1 MSACVSVHQAN
12 RDTTNVKTLALD
24 IGGAN
29 IKVAHSAG
37 GAWSVPFELWKQP
50 TVLSDRLIG
59 LVEHVPAFDRLAVTL
74 TAELC
79 DCFATKREG
88 VAHVLEA
95 AAAVAGERS
104 IHVWLTEGR
113 FGNEREARARPLL
126 CAAANWHALATFVAR
141 THDRG
146 TSLLIDTGSTTTDII
161 RLCDGRVAA
170 RGLTDTQ
177 RLAAGELVY
186 LGATRTPLMALGP
199 AILFDG
205 REVHVMAEHFATTA
219 DIFLLTGALAEQPGC
234 TDTADGR
241 PLTAQHAA
249 ARVVR
254 MIGADLEMLGQRDAV
269 RLAEAFVCNVRS
281 HLVDA
286 IHQVLGAEVP
296 ERVVVCGRGVALAA
310 EAAETVLAG
319 VPVIDLAHM
328 IGAEA
333 SASACAYA
341 LVKLLNH
348 VE

>member
-1 MSACVSVHQAN
+1 M
-12 RDTTNVKTLALD
+12 KTLALD

-29 IKVAHSAG
+29 IKAAHSAG
-37 GAWSVPFELWKQP
+37 GAWSIPFELWKQP
-50 TVLSDRLIG
+50 TELSDRLIRM
-59 LVEHVPAFDRLAVTL
+59 VERVPAFDRLAVTL

-88 VAHVLEA
+88 VAHVLDA
-95 AAAVAGERS
+95 ARAVAGERS

-113 FGNEREARARPLL
+113 FGNEHEARARPLL

-161 RLCDGRVAA
+161 RLRDGQVAA

-177 RLAAGELVY
+177 RLTTGELVY
-186 LGATRTPLMALGP
+186 LGAVRTPLMSLGP
-199 AILFDG
+199 TILFDG
-205 REVHVMAEHFATTA
+205 REVRVMAEHFATTA

-241 PLTAQHAA
+241 PLTAPHAA

-254 MIGADLEMLGQRDAV
+254 MIGADLESLAPRDAV
-269 RLAEAFVCNVRS
+269 RLAEAFACRARS
-281 HLVDA
+281 RLIDA
-286 IHQVLGAEVP
+286 IHQVLGADVP
-296 ERVVVCGRGVALAA
+296 ERVVLCGRGEVLAAGAA
-310 EAAETVLAG
+310 EAALAG
-319 VPVIDLAHM
+319 VPLVDLAQM
-328 IGAEA
+328 IGGEA

-341 LVKLLNH
+341 LVKLLH
-348 VE
+348 LVA